1 MTKIIKHRINA
12 LEIENAELRRT
23 EALSMRDQF
32 AMAALTGLASAVG
45 TPPSIA
51 AIEAYAFA
59 DAMLI
64 ERVRREQ
71 EEALATEY
79 YENMLQTIE
88 DTLQEV
94 VNVKPMVD

>member
-1 MTKIIKHRINA
+1 MTKMIRHRINA
-12 LEIENAELRRT
+12 LEVENAELRRT
-23 EALSMRDQF
+23 AMLSMRDQF

-64 ERVRREQ
+64 ERERKEK
-71 EEALATEY
+71 EGALATEY

-88 DTLQEV
+88 ETLQEEI
-94 VNVKPMVD
+94 NANRSG